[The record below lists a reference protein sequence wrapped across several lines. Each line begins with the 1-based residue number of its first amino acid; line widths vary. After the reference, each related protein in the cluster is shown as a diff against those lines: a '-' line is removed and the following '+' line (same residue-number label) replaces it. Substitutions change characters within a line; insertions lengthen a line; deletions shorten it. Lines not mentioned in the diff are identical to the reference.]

1 MALLDHRWEHFVD
14 SKGATPP
21 ERLRLPTELAEIMRS
36 RGLRRPA
43 GHSPG
48 QAAEMANASASFSV
62 EDLPMDLQP
71 PRAPKPLVQRSHIGA
86 RKFGVR
92 RGVGVVL
99 KARYGPAPV
108 SAAEFE
114 ARPIAVDAYV
124 VTPGALRSPLATA
137 IPRLAQEKFWVWK
150 VLRIIPAG
158 SPLPSNSLGHGTAKV
173 DVYEAQVHAPA
184 RPGLGSQ
191 WQPCWDKLSRKV
203 FLHTRAEKARRE
215 LRKSRR
221 PAGSEGSAGSGT
233 GKSDE
238 PVYEPLVAFLRAAN
252 VYGSGFFLTGTS
264 RVPKFVRAYVERR
277 AEEEEAAAAAT
288 EE

>member
-1 MALLDHRWEHFVD
+1 M
-14 SKGATPP
+14 
-21 ERLRLPTELAEIMRS
+21 
-36 RGLRRPA
+36 
-43 GHSPG
+43 
-48 QAAEMANASASFSV
+48 
-62 EDLPMDLQP
+62 
-71 PRAPKPLVQRSHIGA
+71 
-86 RKFGVR
+86 
-92 RGVGVVL
+92 L

-158 SPLPSNSLGHGTAKV
+158 SQLPSNSLGHGTAKV

-203 FLHTRAEKARRE
+203 FLYTRAEKARRE

-221 PAGSEGSAGSGT
+221 LAGSEGSAGSAT

-252 VYGSGFFLTGTS
+252 VYGSGFFFDWHLAGAKIRPRVCGTQS
-264 RVPKFVRAYVERR
+264 GGGRGGGCRDRGIVRKR
-277 AEEEEAAAAAT
+277 ARQSGVIQSLCLSWFASTCVGCLRPQSESGGS
-288 EE
+288 